1 MRKYVGESPRNIVVE
16 ETDIVRRW
24 LQRLRQAHLLCWMT
38 LACMAVMAGLTLGFS
53 RWIFKAASVGQPVQ
67 VEELPN
73 ELQLTR
79 TGGAS
84 QAQDL
89 PLSPDVRLERLIVT
103 KVEGDAPGDHEVWSN
118 PSFQFYHGLSDG
130 ELREF
135 RRDPGRVVER
145 LLRSIAGEGNED
157 RRKKVLRAL
166 EIYLDEL
173 ESPEQP
179 RRFIARGV
187 GMLAS
192 GMLPIRLETDLASA
206 IARRSRSVGIKDADR
221 AAFRDRASIVLHL
234 KLPHPDYAKVWAW
247 SLAQLGGREE
257 KEVIVGAWDRL
268 DGNGRSKLLETARA
282 GHFGAKAAT

>member
-1 MRKYVGESPRNIVVE
+1 MRW
-16 ETDIVRRW
+16 W

-38 LACMAVMAGLTLGFS
+38 LACVAVIAGLTLGLS
-53 RWIFKAASVGQPVQ
+53 LWISDAAPVGQPMQ
-67 VEELPN
+67 DEELPN
-73 ELQLTR
+73 GLQLTR

-84 QAQDL
+84 HAQDL
-89 PLSPDVRLERLIVT
+89 PESPDVRLERLIAT
-103 KVEGDAPGDHEVWSN
+103 KVEGDAPGDYEVWSN
-118 PSFQFYHGLSDG
+118 PSFQFYHGLSDD

-166 EIYLDEL
+166 EIYLDEV
-173 ESPEQP
+173 EGPEQP

-192 GMLPIRLETDLASA
+192 GTLPIRLEIDLAAA
-206 IARRSRSVGIKDADR
+206 IARRSRSVGIEDADR
-221 AAFRDRASIVLHL
+221 AAFRERASIVLHL

-257 KEVIVGAWDRL
+257 KAVIVGAWDRL
-268 DGNGRSKLLETARA
+268 DSNGRSKLLETEL
-282 GHFGAKAAT
+282 FGAKAP